1 MLEITKILYGR
12 VNNKNTILATFEV
25 IRFYTNILHAH
36 ELEALSYWIDKHAGS
51 LHERF
56 SK

>member
-1 MLEITKILYGR
+1 MLEIAKILYGR

-25 IRFYTNILHAH
+25 IHFYTNILHAY